1 MNRKSF
7 VKFGIII
14 LTVFLSVVQAVGQN
28 IKFTHYGTD
37 EGLPSPE
44 TYFTHQDVNGYMWFG
59 TDRGLCRY
67 DLVLN
72 SKTKQRQVVRFN
84 RTHNNSK
91 YNQFVESISLET
103 DSTTLGGLLGTTTI
117 NFSDVFYNCVACLR
131 ETFTDLS
138 DEDPDNHG
146 TKVVINI
153 PLK

>member
-67 DLVLN
+67 DGYDFENFTTFN
-72 SKTKQRQVVRFN
+72 SNLRNNTIFKCHEAHN
-84 RTHNNSK
+84 RNLWSQCHDG
-91 YNQFVESISLET
+91 SIS
-103 DSTTLGGLLGTTTI
+103 I
-117 NFSDVFYNCVACLR
+117 YNV
-131 ETFTDLS
+131 
-138 DEDPDNHG
+138 DE
-146 TKVVINI
+146 KVHTHQIRVIKKI
-153 PLK
+153 I